1 MLAFGASV
9 EDELGGLLLSFLF
22 GIAVGVSLTILD
34 LEAFGFGLG
43 GAVALL
49 HLLVAPSV
57 GLGLLGFGIRSRR
70 PKLRRVGLALL
81 LAAVASFLA
90 SGMLLSRKISDSK
103 AAGDALCIALE
114 ACRQVSGRYP
124 KDLQALTPSLLPTVP
139 TTSMGLFSSVPFD
152 YRLRPGGE
160 DFVLGFD
167 STFFNYCAR
176 SRSATWRCD
185 D

>member
-1 MLAFGASV
+1 
-9 EDELGGLLLSFLF
+9 LGGLLLSFLV
-22 GIAVGVSLTILD
+22 GIAVGVGLTILD

-49 HLLVAPSV
+49 HLLVAPGV
-57 GLGLLGFGIRSRR
+57 GLGLLGFGIKSRR
-70 PKLRRVGLALL
+70 PKLRRIGLALV

-103 AAGDALCIALE
+103 AAGDALCLALE
-114 ACRQVSGRYP
+114 ECRQISGRYP
-124 KDLQALTPSLLPTVP
+124 QDLQALAPSLLPAVP

-152 YRLRPGGE
+152 YRPSPSGE
-160 DFVLGFD
+160 DFILGFD
-167 STFFNYCAR
+167 STFFMYCAR